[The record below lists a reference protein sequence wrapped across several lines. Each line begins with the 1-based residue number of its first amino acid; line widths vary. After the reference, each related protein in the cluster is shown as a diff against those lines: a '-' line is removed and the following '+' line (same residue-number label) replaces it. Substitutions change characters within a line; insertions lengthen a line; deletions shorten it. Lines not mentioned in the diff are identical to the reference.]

1 MNIPLV
7 GGLDE
12 LGNKIGISC
21 PSVNIWR
28 VTTRPSMSSTS
39 RQDVECATE
48 DQVHSTQWLSTLN
61 PAAGFLRQLIRPNR
75 ISLQLHPQFPLK
87 LLMADLHKSVH
98 FIQNEEPL

>member
-28 VTTRPSMSSTS
+28 VTTRP
-39 RQDVECATE
+39 CNWTE